1 MKNFF
6 ISVTTENERVK
17 LAFRIRQ
24 GFESTHKAK
33 AVIAALQ
40 DTCNHILEKRFG
52 KGYKLD
58 VMSTSD
64 TRECEVGWLPLAFP
78 EPNHQVEFEE
88 CPRPAEETE
97 RLATSLSAIPGPPR
111 QPAKPK
117 RTIYGR
123 RRAIEID
130 ATWREDNS
138 KTSIVV
144 PERDAEKELIKI
156 REAADSKEWDKDG
169 VSVKIR
175 AV

>member
-33 AVIAALQ
+33 AVIAALK

-52 KGYKLD
+52 PRYKLD

-64 TRECEVGWLPLAFP
+64 TWECEVGSLPLAFP

-88 CPRPAEETE
+88 CQRPAEETE
-97 RLATSLSAIPGPPR
+97 RLITALAAIPGPSW

-117 RTIYGR
+117 RTIDGR
-123 RRAIEID
+123 HRTIEID
-130 ATWREDNS
+130 TTWRDDNS
-138 KTSIVV
+138 HTSIVV
-144 PERDAEKELIKI
+144 PERDAEKELTKI